1 MMRSRVV
8 YSFLRYEIKRGIAR
22 KKVLAIWAFAILL
35 ETVPYFVLSTSDVTT
50 IIPHQAYPYIWVAG
64 VFAPLSLFIP
74 FMGIMIAAGA
84 MSEEYEQGTA
94 ELILSKPVS
103 RAEYFLGKFLGGYLL
118 LISTIILSTVLG
130 ILAAYA
136 AFGVQEGIDVLP
148 GVILVV
154 AYSSLVFYS
163 LAFMLGEIIR
173 RSSLAYIFSSAI
185 FFSSQILG
193 VYLSV
198 ISELTSRDIYRTIHI
213 LLPTAAVDSLPL
225 QYAIP
230 RLPSDV
236 QLIFRFLG
244 GANIVEPTI
253 GFSTLIIGIYFLATA
268 FIALGYFWFA
278 DVSRRIS

>member
-1 MMRSRVV
+1 MRSRVV

-22 KKVLAIWAFAILL
+22 KKVLAIWAFAVLL

-50 IIPHQAYPYIWVAG
+50 IIPRQAYPYIWVAG

-103 RAEYFLGKFLGGYLL
+103 RAEYFLGKFVGGYLL

-244 GANIVEPTI
+244 GANIVEHTI
-253 GFSTLIIGIYFLATA
+253 GFSALIIGIYFLATA
-268 FIALGYFWFA
+268 FIALSYFWFA